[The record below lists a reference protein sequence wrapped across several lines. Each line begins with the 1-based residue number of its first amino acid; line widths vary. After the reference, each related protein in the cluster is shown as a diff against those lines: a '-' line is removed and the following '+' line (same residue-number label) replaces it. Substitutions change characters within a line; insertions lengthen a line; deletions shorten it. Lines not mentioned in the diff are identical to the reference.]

1 MDVKL
6 PIGEEEVGMST
17 SINEVHEDEGGASLN
32 NASVTAR
39 TAKQQDAAVYAAAR
53 ELADVIKEANERVIT
68 STIQTTAYQTHSSAI
83 FNFRGLP
90 RGSLLHIA
98 AATGKSNILW
108 LLLKHVDP
116 HLIAAKDHWGN
127 TPLHIATKAKA
138 FEVADM
144 LIQEAGNLSS
154 GEDNNWILRRKN
166 KHGNTALHEAVLTRD
181 AHLVEHLLNTELE
194 PVYWENVDRKS
205 PLYLALDTGNSKIFR
220 ILLLDSL
227 DPSKIEGLPPIHGA
241 VARGQYDLVTK
252 IFQRNMKLFAMT
264 DSGGGNV
271 FHLAAFLNQ
280 GHVFTLFL
288 LPETEYLAREQD
300 NNGDLP
306 IHIASKMG
314 HVALIEK
321 LHPVSRW
328 VNGQGQTILHV
339 AAKYG
344 REKAVR
350 YILRHPYLREM
361 INERDRDGNTPLHLA
376 AMFLQ
381 LCALIHLLQDER
393 INTSL
398 LNHEHITAV
407 NIALNHP
414 SRDKRQAFARMLLI
428 SVSTDRADLFIRRPE
443 TRDKVY
449 ANRSMIFP
457 RGLRDSINTLLLV
470 ATLVTTVTF
479 AAGFT
484 VPGGFNSSDT
494 ASKDD
499 RGMATM
505 LDNRMFQAFVISNTI
520 AMFCSMTSV
529 VGLMFAYVTKVHE
542 AIVGCLLGQVALII
556 GQVALVIALPAMSV
570 AFSIG
575 VTLTVG
581 KLPWLATAILI
592 SGSIFVLIIII
603 TAALLSPCLPRLLIM
618 PFYFHRLRPL
628 RPLMFRFLL
637 AYIKFFQV
645 ETKFISDNS
654 KKERTASKTS
664 ASPPMDGGSKD

>member
-6 PIGEEEVGMST
+6 SIGEEEVGMNT
-17 SINEVHEDEGGASLN
+17 SIKEEVHEDEGGASLN

-39 TAKQQDAAVYAAAR
+39 TTKQQDPAVYAAAR
-53 ELADVIKEANERVIT
+53 KLADVIEGTNVGNIN
-68 STIQTTAYQTHSSAI
+68 STIQTPAYQTDSSAI

-98 AATGKSNILW
+98 AATGESNILE
-108 LLLKHVDP
+108 LLLNHVDP
-116 HLIAAKDHWGN
+116 HLIVSQDDWGN

-144 LIQEAGNLSS
+144 LICQAKDLPNVEN
-154 GEDNNWILRRKN
+154 ILRIKN
-166 KHGNTALHEAVLTRD
+166 NHGNTALHEAVLARD
-181 AHLVEHLLNTELE
+181 ARLVSHLLSKDLE
-194 PVYWENVDRKS
+194 SVYLMNVHQKS
-205 PLYLALDTGNSKIFR
+205 PLYLALATGNSEIFQ
-220 ILLLDSL
+220 ILLSHSL
-227 DPSKIEGLPPIHGA
+227 DPSRIEGLPPAHGV
-241 VARGQYDLVTK
+241 VARKRYDLLSV
-252 IFQRNMKLFAMT
+252 IFKKNMKLFTMT

-271 FHLAAFLNQ
+271 FHLAAFLNR
-280 GHVFTLFL
+280 GHVFTLL
-288 LPETEYLAREQD
+288 RPETEYLAREQD

-350 YILRHPYLREM
+350 YILRHPHLREM

-376 AMFLQ
+376 AMHLQ
-381 LCALIHLLQDER
+381 LSSLTTIIYLLLDER
-393 INTSL
+393 INPSL
-398 LNHEHITAV
+398 LNHERLAAV
-407 NIALNHP
+407 DIALNHP
-414 SRDKRQAFARMLLI
+414 LRDARSAFAQMLLE
-428 SVSTDRADLFIRRPE
+428 SMSADRADLIIRKPE
-443 TRDKVY
+443 TRDKAY
-449 ANRSMIFP
+449 ANIYVLFTHGMK
-457 RGLRDSINTLLLV
+457 DAINTLLLV

-479 AAGFT
+479 AAGFA
-484 VPGGFNSSDT
+484 VPGGFNGSDM

-529 VGLMFAYVTKVHE
+529 VGFMLASIAADHL
-542 AIVGCLLGQVALII
+542 AIVECLIALVAL
-556 GQVALVIALPAMSV
+556 AIALPAMSV
-570 AFSIG
+570 TFSIG

-581 KLPWLATAILI
+581 KLHRLATAILI
-592 SGSIFVLIIII
+592 LGSIFVLII
-603 TAALLSPCLPRLLIM
+603 TGALFSLYHI
-618 PFYFHRLRPL
+618 HRLRPL
-628 RPLMFRFLL
+628 RPLMSRFIL
-637 AYIKFFQV
+637 AFFKIFQHV
-645 ETKFISDNS
+645 HFGRLKRRKNGEQDL
-654 KKERTASKTS
+654 
-664 ASPPMDGGSKD
+664 ASPPMDGGDKD